1 MTTLE
6 REPIQ
11 LLGYLE
17 GRIEEQSA
25 AIQEIKDGQQQILAR
40 FDQMQTFMVHR
51 MDQIHAEVNDKIDRA
66 HAESNNKI
74 DRAYAELNNKIDQVE
89 ARVSNRIDRVF
100 MALAGL
106 ATGIIVTQFGVIV
119 TLLLR

>member
-6 REPIQ
+6 REPAQ
-11 LLGYLE
+11 MLGYLE

-40 FDQMQTFMVHR
+40 FDQMQTFLINR
-51 MDQIHAEVNDKIDRA
+51 MDEA
-66 HAESNNKI
+66 
-74 DRAYAELNNKIDQVE
+74 E
-89 ARVSNRIDRVF
+89 ARVTNRIDRVF

>member
-40 FDQMQTFMVHR
+40 FDRMQTFLVNR
-51 MDQIHAEVNDKIDRA
+51 MDQIQ
-66 HAESNNKI
+66 AESNS
-74 DRAYAELNNKIDQVE
+74 KIDQVE
-89 ARVSNRIDRVF
+89 ARVTSRIDRVF

>member
-6 REPIQ
+6 REPTQ

-17 GRIEEQSA
+17 GRIEEQSV
-25 AIQEIKDGQQQILAR
+25 AIQEVKDGQQQILAR
-40 FDQMQTFMVHR
+40 FDQVQTFMVHR
-51 MDQIHAEVNDKIDRA
+51 MDQIHAEVNDKIDR
-66 HAESNNKI
+66 
-74 DRAYAELNNKIDQVE
+74 VE
-89 ARVSNRIDRVF
+89 ARVSSRIDRVF

>member
-6 REPIQ
+6 REPAQ

-17 GRIEEQSA
+17 GRIEEQSVA
-25 AIQEIKDGQQQILAR
+25 LQEVKDGQQQILAR

-51 MDQIHAEVNDKIDRA
+51 MDQIHAEVNAKIDRSYTA
-66 HAESNNKI
+66 VN
-74 DRAYAELNNKIDQVE
+74 DKIDQVE
-89 ARVSNRIDRVF
+89 ARVSSRIDRVF

>member
-40 FDQMQTFMVHR
+40 FDQMQTFLINR
-51 MDQIHAEVNDKIDRA
+51 MDEA
-66 HAESNNKI
+66 
-74 DRAYAELNNKIDQVE
+74 E
-89 ARVSNRIDRVF
+89 ARVTSRIDRVF

>member
-40 FDQMQTFMVHR
+40 FDRMQTFLVNR
-51 MDQIHAEVNDKIDRA
+51 MDEA
-66 HAESNNKI
+66 
-74 DRAYAELNNKIDQVE
+74 E
-89 ARVSNRIDRVF
+89 ARVTNRIDRVF

>member
-40 FDQMQTFMVHR
+40 FDQMQTFMVNR
-51 MDQIHAEVNDKIDRA
+51 MDQIQ
-66 HAESNNKI
+66 AESNS
-74 DRAYAELNNKIDQVE
+74 KIDQVE
-89 ARVSNRIDRVF
+89 ARVTSRIDRVF

-119 TLLLR
+119 TLLLQ

>member
-6 REPIQ
+6 REPTQ

-17 GRIEEQSA
+17 GRIEEQSVA
-25 AIQEIKDGQQQILAR
+25 LQEVKDGQQQILAR

-51 MDQIHAEVNDKIDRA
+51 MDQIHAEVNDKIDR
-66 HAESNNKI
+66 
-74 DRAYAELNNKIDQVE
+74 VE
-89 ARVSNRIDRVF
+89 ARVSSRIDRVF

>member
-25 AIQEIKDGQQQILAR
+25 AIHEIKDGQQQILAR
-40 FDQMQTFMVHR
+40 FDRMQTFLVNR
-51 MDQIHAEVNDKIDRA
+51 MDEA
-66 HAESNNKI
+66 
-74 DRAYAELNNKIDQVE
+74 E
-89 ARVSNRIDRVF
+89 ARVTNRIDRVF

>member
-1 MTTLE
+1 MTTME
-6 REPIQ
+6 REPTQ

-17 GRIEEQSA
+17 GRIEEQSV
-25 AIQEIKDGQQQILAR
+25 AIQEVKDGQQQILAR

-51 MDQIHAEVNDKIDRA
+51 MDQIHAEVNDKIDR
-66 HAESNNKI
+66 
-74 DRAYAELNNKIDQVE
+74 VE
-89 ARVSNRIDRVF
+89 ARVSSRIDRVF

>member
-1 MTTLE
+1 MTTME
-6 REPIQ
+6 REPTQ

-17 GRIEEQSA
+17 GRIEEQSV
-25 AIQEIKDGQQQILAR
+25 AIQEVKDGQQQILAR

-51 MDQIHAEVNDKIDRA
+51 MDQIHAEVN
-66 HAESNNKI
+66 
-74 DRAYAELNNKIDQVE
+74 NKIDQLE
-89 ARVSNRIDRVF
+89 ARVSSRIDRVF

>member
-66 HAESNNKI
+66 YTEV
-74 DRAYAELNNKIDQVE
+74 NNKIDQVE
-89 ARVSNRIDRVF
+89 ARVTSRIDRVF

>member
-40 FDQMQTFMVHR
+40 FDQMQTFMVNR
-51 MDQIHAEVNDKIDRA
+51 MDQIQ
-66 HAESNNKI
+66 AESNS
-74 DRAYAELNNKIDQVE
+74 KIDQVE
-89 ARVSNRIDRVF
+89 ARVSSRIDRVF